1 MISVTQVSMGTGSVD
16 SGNSWFP
23 WRLHLRSTGMTSVMS
38 LCLFHNE
45 SHVSLPRQSFCV
57 LGTRARLDD
66 SLPKIHFVVSIAT
79 ANSVLVLPCFPPRMA
94 ARAWSWSCSS
104 SNFSQNKG
112 QRQTISEMQR
122 PQGASESKP
131 LHLGREHSQS
141 HQRMFHRLLT
151 AIRNHLSWVATFT
164 L

>member
-79 ANSVLVLPCFPPRMA
+79 ANSVLVLPCFPSRMA
-94 ARAWSWSCSS
+94 AILELSLAHPVTSHRTKVKGKQFQKCKDLRELQNLNLFIWEENIARA
-104 SNFSQNKG
+104 
-112 QRQTISEMQR
+112 T
-122 PQGASESKP
+122 
-131 LHLGREHSQS
+131 
-141 HQRMFHRLLT
+141 
-151 AIRNHLSWVATFT
+151 
-164 L
+164 